1 MAYTEHDEK
10 WNVFVGLTCEF
21 NSFYV
26 SDMISIAASL
36 HIYIKEELRS
46 YCYKR

>member
-10 WNVFVGLTCEF
+10 CYVIVGLTCEF
-21 NSFYV
+21 HSFYV
-26 SDMISIAASL
+26 SDMISVAASL
-36 HIYIKEELRS
+36 YIYMKEEFRS